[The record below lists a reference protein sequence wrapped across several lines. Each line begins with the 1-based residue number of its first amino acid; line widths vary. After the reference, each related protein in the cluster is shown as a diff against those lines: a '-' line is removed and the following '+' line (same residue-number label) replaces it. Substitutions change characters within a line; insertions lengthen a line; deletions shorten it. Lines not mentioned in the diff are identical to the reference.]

1 MYTVVRHYKGN
12 PQLMDAL
19 VERQADVEA
28 LIRGVP
34 GFVAYNLVKSAAG
47 GFTVTVCEDKAGA
60 DESVKRAAAYL
71 KENLASIAVEPPEII
86 EGESAV
92 HFVRSA

>member
-12 PQLMDAL
+12 SKLIDEL
-19 VERQADVEA
+19 VQRQGEVEE

-34 GFVAYNLVKSAAG
+34 GFVAYNLVKSADG
-47 GFTVTVCEDKAGA
+47 GFTITVCEDKAGT
-60 DESVKRAAAYL
+60 DESVQRAAAYL

-86 EGESAV
+86 EGESV
-92 HFVRSA
+92 IHFVR